1 LADGYFRQDAI
12 DEVRGGVGHAPAA
25 AGGTEATPLAREGDE
40 AIVAAGVAVEPK
52 ETVGKDPAPEVRAQL
67 LLDEA
72 GRRAIAF
79 ACARQE
85 GLELFPDDRVERGL
99 LGSVP
104 LVDWCGARG
113 EEARVRGGAGCDPGS
128 HTR

>member
-1 LADGYFRQDAI
+1 LADGYFREDAI

-25 AGGTEATPLAREGDE
+25 AGRTETTSLAREGDE
-40 AIVAAGVAVEPK
+40 AIVAAGVAVEPQ
-52 ETVGKDPAPEVRAQL
+52 EAVSKDSAPEVRAQL

-72 GRRAIAF
+72 RRRAIAF

-85 GLELFPDDRVERGL
+85 GLELFTDDRVERGV

-104 LVDWCGARG
+104 LVR
-113 EEARVRGGAGCDPGS
+113 
-128 HTR
+128 